1 MKSTF
6 QRGGIM
12 NKSGFNKRE
21 LELIENIQAA
31 ESYVSGDN
39 DLEMDFYNDGWY
51 ACEYNGDESRIM
63 DSYSNEPLIT
73 NEEIEKYNVNIYK
86 VLDYCN
92 VYYCG

>member
-1 MKSTF
+1 
-6 QRGGIM
+6 M

>member
-1 MKSTF
+1 
-6 QRGGIM
+6 M

-39 DLEMDFYNDGWY
+39 DLEIDSYNDGWY